1 MSVEVSKDDT
11 ECLNAIRR
19 EMSIFTLSQTT
30 GLASLVF
37 LAWREKTSV
46 WDQWSEWGFADIP
59 ENTVSL
65 CDLLSDQ
72 EQLKLTADIA
82 IGLLKEIV
90 AANLEQENIEPIAVQ
105 GIEAQNQTTLLSDY

>member
-1 MSVEVSKDDT
+1 MDT
-11 ECLNAIRR
+11 TDAIRR

-46 WDQWSEWGFADIP
+46 WDQWSECGFADIP

-72 EQLKLTADIA
+72 DQLKLAADIA

-90 AANLEQENIEPIAVQ
+90 AANLERENAESISVQ
-105 GIEAQNQTTLLSDY
+105 AIEAQS